1 VLGLAIAL
9 DWVDRHYSEET
20 QPMALKPPPLGDIL
34 QQMNALVGSSGLRAD
49 VDKSVR
55 ALAQSALGKLDV
67 VSREEFDA
75 QTAILAR
82 TRARVVEL
90 EAQLEALSREFEAR
104 QDNN

>member
-1 VLGLAIAL
+1 
-9 DWVDRHYSEET
+9 
-20 QPMALKPPPLGDIL
+20 MALKPPPLGDIL
-34 QQMNALVGSSGLRAD
+34 QQMNALVGGSGLRAD

-82 TRARVVEL
+82 TRARVAEL
-90 EAQLEALSREFEAR
+90 EAELEALSREFEAR